1 MLGGGDG
8 AITGGGVEAK
18 HSSTKAAELLW
29 TNVMG
34 DAGGPPCTEWDL
46 FHRVDAAL
54 SQVMRAH
61 AAIEEVMDVARTLG
75 ALFGTGGGRVLY
87 RSTQKAIG
95 SSQRVMP
102 DQGGTRKIVAIAM
115 SLDYVVQ
122 NLPAVTA
129 AMHARLGLARAGPNP
144 RAPW

>member
-1 MLGGGDG
+1 M
-8 AITGGGVEAK
+8 
-18 HSSTKAAELLW
+18 
-29 TNVMG
+29 
-34 DAGGPPCTEWDL
+34 
-46 FHRVDAAL
+46 DAAL

-75 ALFGTGGGRVLY
+75 ALFGTGDGRVLY

-122 NLPAVTA
+122 NF
-129 AMHARLGLARAGPNP
+129 RR
-144 RAPW
+144 